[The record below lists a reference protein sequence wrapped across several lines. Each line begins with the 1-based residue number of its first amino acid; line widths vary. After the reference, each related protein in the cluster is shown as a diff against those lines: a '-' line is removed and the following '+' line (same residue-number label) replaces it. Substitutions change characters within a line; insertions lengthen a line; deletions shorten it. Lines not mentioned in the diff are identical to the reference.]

1 MPYGL
6 YNLRFS
12 KEMRYL
18 NDNTTAF
25 VLSYCKWFP
34 LIHLILYMFIQKKI
48 QNILTYQNALYH

>member
-34 LIHLILYMFIQKKI
+34 LIHLILYMFYKKKYKI
-48 QNILTYQNALYH
+48 Y